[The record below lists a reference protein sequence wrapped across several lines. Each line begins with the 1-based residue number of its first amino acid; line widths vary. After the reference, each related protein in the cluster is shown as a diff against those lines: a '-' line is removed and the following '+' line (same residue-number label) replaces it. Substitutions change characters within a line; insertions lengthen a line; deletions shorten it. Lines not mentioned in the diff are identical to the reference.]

1 MDDSSEHFM
10 EDSLPTPEI
19 LLHITIHVISCINA
33 AEETRSLLIEE
44 VSLCEFLL
52 DQILLLKE
60 SMEPSLVPHVIE
72 ELLGTELVIA
82 PPSAEG
88 PPPPVALTPSVV
100 DTCP

>member
-1 MDDSSEHFM
+1 MDDSSKHFM

-52 DQILLLKE
+52 D
-60 SMEPSLVPHVIE
+60 
-72 ELLGTELVIA
+72 
-82 PPSAEG
+82 
-88 PPPPVALTPSVV
+88 
-100 DTCP
+100 